1 MNFIFGII
9 VLALFII
16 AVRVIW
22 ATVLQTIAFLKSGLQ
37 VLRQR
42 RAQRSA
48 RLSALSAPVVMPYL
62 PHPDDWDMMA
72 DSLRHE
78 IHQRNTGFR
87 READRL
93 DAQLQAKLKTME
105 LFKADIQ
112 IAKLEQEL
120 LKIKPAVVGGYS
132 RSNTAAGA
140 AVTGGVEGRQ
150 GIGGYLYWERPPL
163 NTVSCAPDCVSTV
176 RTGLVTIPT
185 SLVVALGQAGNRIAN
200 SCWLSLLSWRI

>member
-22 ATVLQTIAFLKSGLQ
+22 ATVLQTFAFLKSGLQ

-62 PHPDDWDMMA
+62 PHPVDWDMMA

-78 IHQRNTGFR
+78 IHRRNAGLGG
-87 READRL
+87 EVDRL

-105 LFKADIQ
+105 LFKVDIQ
-112 IAKLEQEL
+112 IARLEQEL
-120 LKIKPAVVGGYS
+120 LKIKPAVVLQEP
-132 RSNTAAGA
+132 AAGKKRRRSKQEPSRVAKNMSSITPSPQVQQLRA
-140 AVTGGVEGRQ
+140 ALKGGNVDADASTGR
-150 GIGGYLYWERPPL
+150 
-163 NTVSCAPDCVSTV
+163 V
-176 RTGLVTIPT
+176 RH
-185 SLVVALGQAGNRIAN
+185 
-200 SCWLSLLSWRI
+200 

>member
-9 VLALFII
+9 ILALFIL

-22 ATVLQTIAFLKSGLQ
+22 ATLLQTIAFLKSGLQ

-42 RAQRSA
+42 RAKRSA

-62 PHPDDWDMMA
+62 SHPVDWDMMA

-78 IHQRNTGFR
+78 IHRRNTGLGG
-87 READRL
+87 EVDRL

-120 LKIKPAVVGGYS
+120 LKIKPAVVLQGPEAGKKRR
-132 RSNTAAGA
+132 RSKSQSALVGEDM
-140 AVTGGVEGRQ
+140 AVTT
-150 GIGGYLYWERPPL
+150 PPQVQQLRAALKGCKVLL
-163 NTVSCAPDCVSTV
+163 NASDAST
-176 RTGLVTIPT
+176 
-185 SLVVALGQAGNRIAN
+185 GNVHH
-200 SCWLSLLSWRI
+200 

>member
-62 PHPDDWDMMA
+62 PHPVDWDMMA

-78 IHQRNTGFR
+78 IHRRNTGFR

-93 DAQLQAKLKTME
+93 DAQLQTKLKTIDLIE
-105 LFKADIQ
+105 ADIQ
-112 IAKLEQEL
+112 IAKLEREL
-120 LKIKPAVVGGYS
+120 QKIKPAVVLQEP
-132 RSNTAAGA
+132 
-140 AVTGGVEGRQ
+140 VEGKKRRRSKPQ
-150 GIGGYLYWERPPL
+150 PAVAGEDIAASIPPQVQQLRAALKGGNESVA
-163 NTVSCAPDCVSTV
+163 TSTGSV
-176 RTGLVTIPT
+176 RH
-185 SLVVALGQAGNRIAN
+185 
-200 SCWLSLLSWRI
+200 

>member
-62 PHPDDWDMMA
+62 PHPVDWDMMA

-78 IHQRNTGFR
+78 IHRRNTGFS

-120 LKIKPAVVGGYS
+120 LKIKPAVVLQAPEAGKKRRRSKPQSAVVGEDIATTPTPPQVQQLRAALKGGKVLVDTS
-132 RSNTAAGA
+132 
-140 AVTGGVEGRQ
+140 TGNVHH
-150 GIGGYLYWERPPL
+150 
-163 NTVSCAPDCVSTV
+163 
-176 RTGLVTIPT
+176 
-185 SLVVALGQAGNRIAN
+185 
-200 SCWLSLLSWRI
+200 